1 MHIAVIGA
9 GVVGVTTAWELTMD
23 GHTVDVFDRRNAVAS
38 ECSFAN
44 AGIIAPG
51 YVTPWAAP
59 GMPGKIL
66 RHLLSSH
73 SPVRMH
79 ASLNPA
85 VWRWAWHWL
94 RACRRSSYEQN
105 RSAMHHL
112 ARFSQERLTSLI
124 DKLQLEFER
133 NHGYLVLHRGEQE
146 ADLARPTTELLRSL
160 GVTFKELDAVGC
172 RVVEPGLQA
181 DQMLHGGIHLPGD
194 EVGNCRQFTQLLRD
208 DAEKRGAE
216 FHLANQ
222 VLRIQP
228 GERISLEVRQLA
240 VNDDYAASR
249 LAQATDF
256 NAERAERVSQAMS
269 LRSRAAARF
278 GHPLSE
284 TAFDAVVVCAGVD
297 STRLLA
303 PLGTHLPLL
312 PVYGYSLTFPLRAA
326 EHGPRSAVMD
336 ERYKVA
342 ISRLGQRLR
351 VAGGAELGGNA
362 EHQHQGAIGTLYK
375 VLNDWFPGGAQLRR
389 AQVWKGARPMLPD
402 GPPIV
407 GKSEVPGVWL
417 NVGHGS
423 SGWALSCGSAR
434 ALADVIGGREAPLDM
449 SPLALQRLGS

>member
-44 AGIIAPG
+44 AGVIAPG

-66 RHLLSSH
+66 RHLFSAH
-73 SPVRMH
+73 TPVRLH
-79 ASLNPA
+79 ATLNPT
-85 VWRWAWHWL
+85 VWRWAWRWL
-94 RACRRSSYEQN
+94 RACQPPVYERN

-112 ARFSQERLTSLI
+112 ARYSQQRLASLTE
-124 DKLQLEFER
+124 KLQLEFER
-133 NHGYLVLHRGEQE
+133 NRGVLVVHRDD
-146 ADLARPTTELLRSL
+146 ADLERARAGTELLRSL
-160 GVTFKELDAVGC
+160 GVTFKELDAAGC
-172 RVVEPGLQA
+172 RTVEPGLQA
-181 DQMLHGGIHLPGD
+181 DEPLAGGIHLPND

-208 DAEKRGAE
+208 DAEKHGAE

-228 GERISLEVRQLA
+228 GPPLKLEIRQLA

-249 LAQATDF
+249 LAQATDIHP
-256 NAERAERVSQAMS
+256 ELVSQAMA

-284 TAFDAVVVCAGVD
+284 TEFDAVIVCAGVD

-303 PLGTHLPLL
+303 PLGMHLPLQAL
-312 PVYGYSLTFPLRAA
+312 HGYSLTFPLRSA

-336 ERYKVA
+336 ERFKVV

-351 VAGGAELGGNA
+351 VAGSAELGGSL
-362 EHQHQGAIGTLYK
+362 ERQHQGAVATLYK

-402 GPPIV
+402 GPPVV
-407 GKSEVPGVWL
+407 GKSNVPGVWL
-417 NVGHGS
+417 NLGHGS

-434 ALADVIGGREAPLDM
+434 ALADMVSGREAPVDM
-449 SPLALQRLGS
+449 QALSLQRLGL

>member
-44 AGIIAPG
+44 AGVIAPG

-59 GMPGKIL
+59 GMPSKIL
-66 RHLLSSH
+66 RHLFSAH
-73 SPVRMH
+73 TPVRLH

-85 VWRWAWHWL
+85 VWRWAWRWL
-94 RACRRSSYEQN
+94 RACQPPVYERN

-112 ARFSQERLTSLI
+112 ARFSQQRLASLTE
-124 DKLQLEFER
+124 KLHLEFER
-133 NHGYLVLHRGEQE
+133 NQGVLVVHRDE
-146 ADLARPTTELLRSL
+146 ADLERARAGTELLRSL
-160 GVTFKELDAVGC
+160 GVNFKELDAAGC
-172 RVVEPGLQA
+172 RAVEPGLQA
-181 DQMLHGGIHLPGD
+181 DEPLAGGIHLPND
-194 EVGNCRQFTQLLRD
+194 EVGNCRQFTQMLRD
-208 DAEKRGAE
+208 DAETHGAE

-228 GERISLEVRQLA
+228 GPPIKLEIRQLA

-249 LAQATDF
+249 LAHATDF
-256 NAERAERVSQAMS
+256 NPQVVSQAMAV
-269 LRSRAAARF
+269 RSRAAARF

-284 TAFDAVVVCAGVD
+284 TEFDAVIVCAGVD
-297 STRLLA
+297 STRLLD
-303 PLGTHLPLL
+303 PLGMHLPLQPL
-312 PVYGYSLTFPLRAA
+312 YGYSLTFPLRSA

-336 ERYKVA
+336 ERFKVV

-351 VAGGAELGGNA
+351 VAGSAELGGGL
-362 EHQHQGAIGTLYK
+362 ERQHQGAIATLYK

-402 GPPIV
+402 GPPVV
-407 GKSEVPGVWL
+407 GKSNVPGVWL
-417 NVGHGS
+417 NLGHGS

-434 ALADVIGGREAPLDM
+434 ALADMVGGREAALDM
-449 SPLALQRLGS
+449 APLALQRLGL

>member
-9 GVVGVTTAWELTMD
+9 GVVGVTTAWELTLD

-44 AGIIAPG
+44 AGVIAPG

-66 RHLLSSH
+66 RHLFNAH
-73 SPVRMH
+73 TPVRLH

-85 VWRWAWHWL
+85 LWHWGWRWL
-94 RACRRSSYEQN
+94 RACGQDSYEQN

-112 ARFSQERLTSLI
+112 ARFSQERLAHLI
-124 DKLQLEFER
+124 EKLHLEFER
-133 NHGYLVLHRGEQE
+133 SHGYLVLHRGEREMEQ
-146 ADLARPTTELLRSL
+146 ARPGVALLRSL
-160 GVTFKELDAVGC
+160 GVAFKELNGAGC
-172 RVVEPGLQA
+172 REIEPGLQA
-181 DQMLHGGIHLPGD
+181 DQALSGGIHLPGD

-222 VLRIQP
+222 VLQIRTGPRITLD
-228 GERISLEVRQLA
+228 IRQLA
-240 VNDDYAASR
+240 VSDDYAASR
-249 LAQATDF
+249 LAQATDL
-256 NAERAERVSQAMS
+256 NPERISQAMS

-284 TAFDAVVVCAGVD
+284 TEFDAVIVCAGAD
-297 STRLLA
+297 SGRLLA
-303 PLGTHLPLL
+303 PLGLHLPLQPL
-312 PVYGYSLTFPLRAA
+312 YGYSLTFPLRAA
-326 EHGPRSAVMD
+326 EHGPRSAIMD
-336 ERYKVA
+336 ERFKVA

-351 VAGGAELGGNA
+351 VAGGAELGGNP
-362 EHQHQGAIGTLYK
+362 ERQHPGAIGTLYK
-375 VLNDWFPGGAQLRR
+375 VLSDWFPGGAQLRR

-407 GKSEVPGVWL
+407 GKSNVAGVWL
-417 NVGHGS
+417 NLGHGS

-434 ALADVIGGREAPLDM
+434 ALADMLGGREPPLDM
-449 SPLALQRLGS
+449 TPLALQRLGL

>member
-9 GVVGVTTAWELTMD
+9 GVVGVTTAWELTAD
-23 GHTVDVFDRRNAVAS
+23 GHTVEVFDRRNAVAS

-66 RHLLSSH
+66 RHLFSAH
-73 SPVRMH
+73 SPVRLH
-79 ASLNPA
+79 ASLNPE
-85 VWRWAWHWL
+85 VWRWAWRWL
-94 RACRRSSYEQN
+94 RACRNNVYERN

-112 ARFSQERLTSLI
+112 ARFSQERLAGLI
-124 DKLQLEFER
+124 EKLHLEFER
-133 NHGYLVLHRGEQE
+133 NHGYLVLLRGERDVEQ
-146 ADLARPTTELLRSL
+146 ARSGIALLRSL
-160 GVTFKELDAVGC
+160 GVTFRELDAAHC
-172 RVVEPGLQA
+172 REVEPGLRA
-181 DQMLHGGIHLPGD
+181 DQVLSGGIHLPGD
-194 EVGNCRQFTQLLRD
+194 DVGNCRQFTQLLRD
-208 DAEKRGAE
+208 DAEKHGAE

-222 VLRIQP
+222 ALRIQP
-228 GERISLEVRQLA
+228 GRRIGLEVRQLA

-249 LAQATDF
+249 LAQATDI
-256 NAERAERVSQAMS
+256 NPQRVSQAMS

-278 GHPLSE
+278 GHPVSQTE
-284 TAFDAVVVCAGVD
+284 FDAVIVCAGAD
-297 STRLLA
+297 SGRLLG
-303 PLGTHLPLL
+303 PLGMHLPLL
-312 PVYGYSLTFPLRAA
+312 PLYGYSLTFPLRAA
-326 EHGPRSAVMD
+326 EHGPRSAIMD

-351 VAGGAELGGNA
+351 VAGGAELGGRA
-362 EHQHQGAIGTLYK
+362 EHQHQGALGTLYK

-407 GKSEVPGVWL
+407 GQSNVPGVWL
-417 NVGHGS
+417 NLGHGS

-434 ALADVIGGREAPLDM
+434 ALADMLGGREAPLDM
-449 SPLALQRLGS
+449 SPLALQRLGL